1 MAQGSPTPLA
11 NSPRGPAD
19 AVALLTPWAALTPL
33 GSFMAVR
40 RRARLFVC
48 RVARTPRAPA
58 LVDSSSPLPPR
69 QSKDLPAIDLPATD
83 LPITDPLATDPLAT
97 DPPATDQPAPD
108 PNSSRSAVGTQPI
121 DEASDLQLAAPGS
134 RIETEPQGFAA
145 ASLAELRKVVW
156 PSRQQL
162 FSESVAVILM
172 VGLSAAA
179 IAAVD
184 RFYGWAST
192 QVFR

>member
-1 MAQGSPTPLA
+1 
-11 NSPRGPAD
+11 
-19 AVALLTPWAALTPL
+19 
-33 GSFMAVR
+33 MAVR
-40 RRARLFVC
+40 RRGRVFVC

-58 LVDSSSPLPPR
+58 LVDSSSPLSPR
-69 QSKDLPAIDLPATD
+69 QTKDLPATD

-97 DPPATDQPAPD
+97 DPLATDQPAPD
-108 PNSSRSAVGTQPI
+108 PNSSRSAVGTQSI

>member
-1 MAQGSPTPLA
+1 
-11 NSPRGPAD
+11 
-19 AVALLTPWAALTPL
+19 
-33 GSFMAVR
+33 MAVR

-69 QSKDLPAIDLPATD
+69 QSKDLPATD
-83 LPITDPLATDPLAT
+83 LPITDPL
-97 DPPATDQPAPD
+97 ATDQPAPD

-172 VGLSAAA
+172 VGLSAAT

>member
-1 MAQGSPTPLA
+1 
-11 NSPRGPAD
+11 
-19 AVALLTPWAALTPL
+19 
-33 GSFMAVR
+33 MAVR

-69 QSKDLPAIDLPATD
+69 QSKDLPATD
-83 LPITDPLATDPLAT
+83 LPITDPPATDPLAT

>member
-1 MAQGSPTPLA
+1 
-11 NSPRGPAD
+11 
-19 AVALLTPWAALTPL
+19 
-33 GSFMAVR
+33 MAVR
-40 RRARLFVC
+40 RRGRVFVC

-69 QSKDLPAIDLPATD
+69 QPKDLPATD
-83 LPITDPLATDPLAT
+83 LPITDP
-97 DPPATDQPAPD
+97 PATDQLAPD
-108 PNSSRSAVGTQPI
+108 PNSSSSSVGTQPI
-121 DEASDLQLAAPGS
+121 DEASDLQLAAPGF
-134 RIETEPQGFAA
+134 RIEAEPQGFAA